1 MHRIEEGEGMSR
13 GKKKGTAVPCLYGN
27 VEAAMQFG

>member
-1 MHRIEEGEGMSR
+1 MHRIEEVGRMSR

-27 VEAAMQFG
+27 AEAAMQFG